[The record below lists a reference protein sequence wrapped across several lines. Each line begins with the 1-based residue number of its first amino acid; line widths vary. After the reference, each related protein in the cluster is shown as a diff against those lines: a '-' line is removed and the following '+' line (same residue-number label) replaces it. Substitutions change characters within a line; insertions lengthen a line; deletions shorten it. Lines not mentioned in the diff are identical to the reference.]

1 MKIYLCMKF
10 NMMSEIT
17 QSPVLAYVVEVL
29 KNAIID
35 AKVEIVSA
43 YESAVIDGSDA
54 IRLKEELDTN
64 GDTAAIWIT
73 DKKEILYS
81 EDLLETV
88 YNIHKGAG
96 NDATLKRALLAANMI
111 VNGLNVEAELMFH
124 AVRDQFYSLGS
135 SYEFVKFL
143 ERADQQFKFNMTF
156 GDHKFVLKVLNEP
169 AEINIEAEFDD
180 SVAPVIRETI
190 LKDLNYV
197 KEEINAEFK

>member
-1 MKIYLCMKF
+1 
-10 NMMSEIT
+10 MSEIT

-35 AKVEIVSA
+35 AKVEILSA

-54 IRLKEELDTN
+54 IRLKEELDEN
-64 GDTAAIWIT
+64 GDTAAVWIT

-81 EDLLETV
+81 EDLLETI

-135 SYEFVKFL
+135 SYEFVRFL
-143 ERADQQFKFNMTF
+143 ERADQQFKFSMTF
-156 GDHKFVLKVLNEP
+156 GDHKFVLNVLNEP
-169 AEINIEAEFDD
+169 AEINIDAEFDD

-190 LKDLNYV
+190 LKDLHYV